1 MIIQTYN
8 SAGGADY
15 SNLTTFGSDLTA
27 STVSDFDADLTVL
40 LKVEEGIHDA
50 EPMYINGF
58 TTSGVNLIIS
68 GEVPLEGSGTGNGA
82 VYRQS
87 HTAALH
93 IIYDGYSLSSLQVE
107 NIEFDLVSAARN
119 YGTPVLGDFFGNG
132 EQLDKIITFKNC
144 RFHSLSSGPTAGCYM
159 VRLQPASATGHA
171 YTYTFNFENCLF
183 HDFDDSTAGSVV
195 NRFTGRNGTL
205 NINWKGCVAI
215 GSATRVSEDLHW
227 GADATFYYNKKFEG
241 CIFTEQPTQYPGGPG
256 NIGVSAI
263 DCISDNSCW
272 DLTSISNTNVSSN
285 ITVNLSGA
293 PASDEVSFISG
304 STGDFRLYDDS
315 NNLAI
320 EFVSNSTLPTPDF
333 QGNDRGTSPYDAGAI
348 AIVDE
353 DFQFGETVAVIQV
366 GYRRS
371 NNRINIGGGE

>member
-15 SNLTTFGSDLTA
+15 SNLSTFASDLTA

-50 EPMYINGF
+50 EAMFINGF
-58 TTSGVNLIIS
+58 TTSAVNLIIS
-68 GEVPLEGSGTGNGA
+68 GAVPLEGSGTGNGA
-82 VYRQS
+82 VFRQS
-87 HTAALH
+87 HTGAL
-93 IIYDGYSLSSLQVE
+93 ININDGYSLSSVKVE
-107 NIEFDLVSAARN
+107 NIEYDLVSASRN
-119 YGTPVLGDFFGNG
+119 FGFPVMADYVS
-132 EQLDKIITFKNC
+132 QQQVDKFVTYKNC
-144 RFHSLSSGPTAGCYM
+144 RFHSLSSGPTATCYM
-159 VRLQPASATGHA
+159 VRIQPASAVGHA
-171 YTYTFNFENCLF
+171 YTYTFSFENCLF
-183 HDFDDSTAGSVV
+183 HDFDNSTAGTQI
-195 NRFTGRNGTL
+195 NRFAGRNGTL

-215 GSATRVSEDLHW
+215 GSATRVDPDALW

-272 DLTSISNTNVSSN
+272 DLTSISDTNVSSN

-293 PASDEVSFISG
+293 PASDEVSFVSG

-320 EFVSNSTLPTPDF
+320 GFVSNSTLPTPDF
-333 QGNDRGTSPYDAGAI
+333 QGNDRGTSPFDAGSIEFISATNDVTI
-348 AIVDE
+348 N
-353 DFQFGETVAVIQV
+353 FGNTYIRV
-366 GYRRS
+366 Y
-371 NNRINIGGGE
+371 

>member
-15 SNLTTFGSDLTA
+15 SNLTTFGNDLAA

-50 EPMYINGF
+50 EPIYFNAF
-58 TTSGVNLIIS
+58 TTSGINLIIS

-87 HTAALH
+87 HTATLH
-93 IIYDGYSLSSLQVE
+93 LIYDGYSLSSLQVE
-107 NIEFDLVSAARN
+107 NIEFDLVSSARN
-119 YGTPVLGDFFGNG
+119 FGVPVLGDFFGNG

-144 RFHSLSSGPTAGCYM
+144 RFHSLSGGPVNGCYG
-159 VRLQPASATGHA
+159 VRLQPVSATGHA

-183 HDFDDSTAGSVV
+183 HDFDNSTASTQI
-195 NRFTGRNGTL
+195 NRFAGRNGTL

-215 GSATRVSEDLHW
+215 GPATRVDPDGLW

-256 NIGVSAI
+256 NVGVSAI

-293 PASDEVSFISG
+293 PASDEVSFVSG

-320 EFVSNSTLPTPDF
+320 GFVSNSTLPTPDF
-333 QGNDRGTSPYDAGAI
+333 QGNDRGTSPFDAGSIEITTATTDVTI
-348 AIVDE
+348 N
-353 DFQFGETVAVIQV
+353 FGNTYIRV
-366 GYRRS
+366 Y
-371 NNRINIGGGE
+371 